1 MKFLHT
7 ADWHIG
13 KKLHGISLLEEQNE
27 VFKQLLETAIK
38 EKVDAIVI
46 AGDLYDRS
54 VPPAEAVKLLNN
66 MLYKINVE
74 QSFPILAISGN
85 HDSSTRLQTGGPWY
99 QEKQFYLYT
108 TLSDQVI
115 KGIKIDNSQFFL
127 LPYFEPIDA
136 RLYFKD
142 ETLKTHQDA
151 VKRVIE
157 EMKKN
162 FDSSLNQVLVSHFFV
177 AGSLRTDSEVEAT
190 AGGLD
195 SIAASLFKDFH
206 YVALGHLHNPNAF
219 KSSSVQYS
227 GSLLKYSISE
237 ANQTKGFRLIEITD
251 NGEVSNL
258 FYPVEPLKEL
268 IIIEES
274 FLTITDHEYY
284 QNIDKNNYIYV
295 KLTDNGII
303 PNAMNRLREIYPN
316 IIGMERVNRPKLVN
330 NNIFYRNKKEKTLSP
345 TKMFE
350 SFYKV
355 VTGNVMSENQQ
366 NIVIKM
372 MEDIKKEEN

>member
-54 VPPAEAVKLLNN
+54 VPPAEAVKLLNK
-66 MLYKINVE
+66 MLYEINVE

-108 TLSDQVI
+108 TLSDQVV

-151 VKRVIE
+151 VKRVVE

-162 FDSSLNQVLVSHFFV
+162 FETSLNQILVSHFFV

-195 SIAASLFKDFH
+195 SIAASLFKDFQ

-219 KSSSVQYS
+219 KSSSIQYS
-227 GSLLKYSISE
+227 GSLLKYSVSE
-237 ANQTKGFRLIEITD
+237 ANQTKGFRLIELTD
-251 NGEVSNL
+251 KGEVSNR
-258 FYPVEPLKEL
+258 FYPVKPLKNL
-268 IIIEES
+268 AVIEES
-274 FLTITDHEYY
+274 FSTITDHEYY
-284 QNIDKNNYIYV
+284 QNIDKNNYVYV
-295 KLTDNGII
+295 KLTDTIMI
-303 PNAMNRLREIYPN
+303 PNTMNRLREIYPN
-316 IIGMERVNRPKLVN
+316 IIGMERVNRPKLMN
-330 NNIFYRNKKEKTLSP
+330 DSRLSRNKEEKLLSP

-350 SFYKV
+350 KFYEV
-355 VTGNVMSENQQ
+355 VTGDPMSENQQ
-366 NIVIKM
+366 NIIIKM
-372 MEDIKKEEN
+372 MEDIQKERN

>member
-13 KKLHGISLLEEQNE
+13 KKLHGISLLEEQDE
-27 VFKQLLETAIK
+27 VFRQLLETAIK

-54 VPPAEAVKLLNN
+54 VPPAEAVKLLNK

-74 QSFPILAISGN
+74 QSFPILAVSGN

-99 QEKQFYLYT
+99 QEKLFYLYT

-151 VKRVIE
+151 VKRVVE

-162 FDSSLNQVLVSHFFV
+162 FDPSLNQVLVSHFFV

-195 SIAASLFKDFH
+195 SIAASLFKDFQ

-219 KSSSVQYS
+219 KSSSIQYS
-227 GSLLKYSISE
+227 GSLLKYSVSE
-237 ANQTKGFRLIEITD
+237 ANQIKGFRLVELTD
-251 NGEVSNL
+251 NGEVSNR
-258 FYPVEPLKEL
+258 FCSVEPLKNL
-268 IIIEES
+268 TIIEES
-274 FLTITDHEYY
+274 FPTITNHEYY
-284 QNIDKNNYIYV
+284 QDIDNNDYIYV
-295 KLTDNGII
+295 KLTDTKMI

-316 IIGMERVNRPKLVN
+316 IIGMERINRPKLMSN
-330 NNIFYRNKKEKTLSP
+330 SRLSRNKEEKLLSP

-350 SFYKV
+350 NFYEV
-355 VTGNVMSENQQ
+355 VTGDLMSENQQ
-366 NIVIKM
+366 KIVTKM
-372 MEDIKKEEN
+372 MEDIQKEEN